1 MHFSV
6 GAPGDNALAIG
17 TETQPVFAELVVHV
31 ADARDRDVGLEL
43 AGDPTSRRVDD
54 QQLSASTN
62 HGHGLAVGAVLQVAR
77 LGWER
82 YGLEMVA
89 DALPIPKDDLVS
101 LGAGSNC
108 QLQLGGDDIPIL
120 HSILLVNEEG
130 AHIDAVVPWPQ
141 LIVNGTPQRT
151 ADLHDGDQFTI
162 GKFEFAVHEQ
172 RPAAAGQAL
181 AMTPAADLPDVPES
195 EDLASLSVAA
205 IVERIERDQ
214 RQVEQFDTARES
226 GALALLQA
234 AKQAARDREGDSPVS
249 ADELLRELQD
259 LSRELDRRARLLA
272 QREAECAERAANLL
286 KVHDEIS
293 EQMEEIGARL
303 GEPEVPY
310 LQRQAS

>member
-1 MHFSV
+1 MSKIMCGAQQFAGSAALPHFFRRTRIAKTPIRGLIRSMAHLDTLPLTSV
-6 GAPGDNALAIG
+6 SSPRSSS
-17 TETQPVFAELVVHV
+17 QP
-31 ADARDRDVGLEL
+31 
-43 AGDPTSRRVDD
+43 
-54 QQLSASTN
+54 
-62 HGHGLAVGAVLQVAR
+62 AR
-77 LGWER
+77 LWVEVRRGRTRAPRRAVKSER
-82 YGLEMVA
+82 FL
-89 DALPIPKDDLVS
+89 I
-101 LGAGSNC
+101 GAGSNC

-181 AMTPAADLPDVPES
+181 AM
-195 EDLASLSVAA
+195 AA

-214 RQVEQFDTARES
+214 RQVQQFETARES

-293 EQMEEIGARL
+293 DQMEQIGARL
-303 GEPEVPY
+303 SGEPEVPY

>member
-1 MHFSV
+1 MCGAQQFAGSAALPHFFRRTRIAKTPIRGLIRSMAHLDTLPLTSV
-6 GAPGDNALAIG
+6 SSPRSSS
-17 TETQPVFAELVVHV
+17 QP
-31 ADARDRDVGLEL
+31 
-43 AGDPTSRRVDD
+43 
-54 QQLSASTN
+54 
-62 HGHGLAVGAVLQVAR
+62 AR
-77 LGWER
+77 LWVEVRRGRTRAPRRAVKSER
-82 YGLEMVA
+82 FL
-89 DALPIPKDDLVS
+89 I
-101 LGAGSNC
+101 GAGSNC

-181 AMTPAADLPDVPES
+181 AMTPAVDLPDVPES

-214 RQVEQFDTARES
+214 RQVQQFETARES

-293 EQMEEIGARL
+293 DQMEQIGARL
-303 GEPEVPY
+303 SGEPEVPY